1 MVRWLKY
8 FFLGAFTGLLGVII
22 YLSPAGLWLEER
34 LGLNALFHLRGAIDA
49 PADVVVIAI
58 DQPSASQLNLSSI
71 KPRLWPRSLH
81 ARLINQLTEAGAS
94 AIIFDLI
101 FDTPGDIPEY
111 DEALAHAIKAAG
123 RVVLVERL
131 DYEDSAL
138 LNQQDGAT
146 RHHYIREG
154 AAQLLPLVADA
165 AKARAPFTL
174 PKAER
179 VHHYW
184 TFKPNAGDI
193 PTVPVVV
200 LQLYAAALYGDFI
213 RLLNSAEPKLSAQL
227 PVRVSEKMDVED
239 LILTLRNMF
248 VSNPRLA
255 SQLRENLDRDNRL
268 KAEEKRVMRS
278 LLELYS
284 GDPIRYLNFYGP
296 PRSIKTI
303 PYYQVLQLDT
313 DIERADLKNKIVFVG
328 FSGATQSEQDIVR
341 DDYPTVFSSP
351 DGLYISGVEITATA
365 FANLLENKP
374 VRPLSAVSNLSIL
387 FLLGFAIG
395 MSAQILSTWKT
406 IISSLLLI
414 FIYTFIAYAFFKNA
428 MIWLP
433 LIIPV
438 VLVLF
443 TLMLVWVL
451 KVLALEEFIGKSGPD
466 KELDTIIEKQGGVFS
481 GTCLTTDI
489 AGYTTLAETMSPS
502 MLEKLMTEYRAAL
515 KNPIVQHH
523 GRVMDTTGDSSLSI
537 WNKKTENPR
546 APKLFGWIKK
556 TPSTIDRSRA
566 CKAALDLNAA
576 ITRFNKM
583 NNPPFPTRIGL
594 HSGDMSLNKSDG
606 IYRVTGDV
614 VNTASRIQS
623 TNKIFETSI
632 LLSSDVIEGLDD
644 FLIRPLGSFSLPGR
658 IKPVELFELVAYRQS
673 ASKQQLW
680 LCETFANALN
690 AYQLKKWHEASRY
703 FHEILSTFPSDGPT
717 HYFLSLCSK
726 LQNESPAESLEESLN
741 DSSVCGD
748 SVS

>member
-8 FFLGAFTGLLGVII
+8 FFLGTLTGLLGVIL

-34 LGLNALFHLRGAIDA
+34 VGLNTLFHLRGAIDA

-58 DQPSASQLNLSSI
+58 DQPSASQLNLSI

-81 ARLINQLTEAGAS
+81 AQLITQLAEAGAS

-101 FDTPGDIPEY
+101 FDTPSDIPEQ
-111 DEALAHAIKAAG
+111 DEALANAIKAAG

-138 LNQQDGAT
+138 LNQHDDAIQ
-146 RHHYIREG
+146 HHYIREG

-165 AKARAPFTL
+165 AKAHAPFIL
-174 PKAER
+174 PKVER

-184 TFKPNAGDI
+184 TFKSNAGDI

-200 LQLYAAALYGDFI
+200 LQLYASALYGDFV
-213 RLLNSAEPKLSAQL
+213 RLLNLSNPELAAQL
-227 PVRVSEKMDVED
+227 PAQMDEADIED

-248 VSNPRLA
+248 VSSPQLA
-255 SQLRENLDRDNRL
+255 SQLKENLDRDNRL
-268 KAEEKRVMRS
+268 KVEEKRVMRS

-284 GDPIRYLNFYGP
+284 GDQIRYLNFYGP

-303 PYYQVLQLDT
+303 PYYQALQLDA
-313 DIERADLKNKIVFVG
+313 DNRNHQSERENLKDKIVFVG
-328 FSGATQSEQDIVR
+328 FSGTSQSEQDIVR

-374 VRPLSAVSNLSIL
+374 IRPLSTAGNLSIL
-387 FLLGFAIG
+387 FLFGFAIG
-395 MSAQILSTWKT
+395 LSAQILTTRKT
-406 IISSLLLI
+406 IVLSLLLLS
-414 FIYTFIAYAFFKNA
+414 IYTFIAYAFFKNA

-438 VLVLF
+438 ALVVF
-443 TLMLVWVL
+443 TLMLVWAL

-466 KELDTIIEKQGGVFS
+466 DELDAIIEKQGGVFS

-489 AGYTTLAETMSPS
+489 AGYTTLAETMNPS
-502 MLEKLMTEYRAAL
+502 ALEKLMTNYRATL

-537 WNKKTENPR
+537 WNKKSENPH
-546 APKLFGWIKK
+546 AAKLFGWVKK
-556 TPSTIDRSRA
+556 APSPADRSRA
-566 CKAALDLNAA
+566 CKAALDLNAM
-576 ITRFNKM
+576 ITHFNKR
-583 NNPPFPTRIGL
+583 NPSLPTRIGL
-594 HSGDMSLNKSDG
+594 HSGEMSLNKSDG

-614 VNTASRIQS
+614 VNTANRIQGA
-623 TNKIFETSI
+623 NKILKTSI
-632 LLSSDVIEGLDD
+632 LLSGEVIEGLDD
-644 FLIRPLGSFSLPGR
+644 FLIRPLGSFALPGR
-658 IKPVELFELVAYRQS
+658 IKPVELFELIAYRQS
-673 ASKQQLW
+673 TSKQQLW
-680 LCETFANALN
+680 LCEIFASALE
-690 AYQLKKWHEASRY
+690 AYQLKKWHEASQY

-717 HYFLSLCSK
+717 HYFLSLCAK
-726 LQNESPAESLEESLN
+726 YQNESPAAPWPIIRI
-741 DSSVCGD
+741 DSK
-748 SVS
+748 

>member
-8 FFLGAFTGLLGVII
+8 FFLGIFTGLLGVII
-22 YLSPAGLWLEER
+22 YLSPAGSWLEER
-34 LGLNALFHLRGAIDA
+34 LGLSTLFLVRGAINA

-58 DQPSASQLNLSSI
+58 DQPSANQLNLSI

-81 ARLINQLTEAGAS
+81 ARLINQLAQAGAS

-101 FDTPGDIPEY
+101 FDSPGDIPEH
-111 DEALAHAIKAAG
+111 DEALANAIEAAG

-138 LNQQDGAT
+138 VNQQDDAAQ
-146 RHHYIREG
+146 RHYIREG
-154 AAQLLPLVADA
+154 AAQLLPLIADA

-200 LQLYAAALYGDFI
+200 MQLYASPLYGDFV
-213 RLLNSAEPKLSAQL
+213 RLLSSSNPQLAAQL
-227 PVRVSEKMDVED
+227 PARMDEADIDD

-255 SQLRENLDRDNRL
+255 SQLKENLDRDSRL
-268 KAEEKRVMRS
+268 NAGGKRVVRS
-278 LLELYS
+278 LLEVYS

-303 PYYQVLQLDT
+303 PYYQALQLDT
-313 DIERADLKNKIVFVG
+313 DRRDHPLEREDLKNKIVFVG

-374 VRPLSAVSNLSIL
+374 IRPLSAAGNLSIL
-387 FLLGFAIG
+387 FLFGFTVG
-395 MSAQILSTWKT
+395 LSAQILATRKT
-406 IISSLLLI
+406 IVFSLLLLC
-414 FIYTFIAYAFFKNA
+414 IYTFIAFAFFKNA

-433 LIIPV
+433 LIIPAA
-438 VLVLF
+438 LVLF
-443 TLMLVWVL
+443 TLLLVWAL

-466 KELDTIIEKQGGVFS
+466 GELDAIIEKRDGVFS

-489 AGYTTLAETMSPS
+489 AGYTTLAETMTTSA
-502 MLEKLMTEYRAAL
+502 LETLMTDYRAAL

-537 WNKKTENPR
+537 WNKEPENPH
-546 APKLFGWIKK
+546 ASKLFSWIRK
-556 TPSTIDRSRA
+556 TPDATDRFRA

-576 ITRFNKM
+576 ISRFNKR
-583 NNPPFPTRIGL
+583 NNPPLPTRIGL
-594 HSGDMSLNKSDG
+594 HSGAMSLKKGDG

-614 VNTASRIQS
+614 VNTANRIQGA
-623 TNKIFETSI
+623 NKILKTSI
-632 LLSSDVIEGLDD
+632 LLSGDVTKGLDD
-644 FLIRPLGSFSLPGR
+644 FLMRPLGSFALPGR

-673 ASKQQLW
+673 ASKPQLW
-680 LCETFANALN
+680 LCETFTNALN
-690 AYQLKKWHEASRY
+690 AFQLKKWQEASQY
-703 FHEILSTFPSDGPT
+703 FHEILSLFPSDGPT
-717 HYFLSLCSK
+717 HYFLSLCTK
-726 LQNESPAESLEESLN
+726 YQNESPATSWPILRI
-741 DSSVCGD
+741 DSK
-748 SVS
+748 